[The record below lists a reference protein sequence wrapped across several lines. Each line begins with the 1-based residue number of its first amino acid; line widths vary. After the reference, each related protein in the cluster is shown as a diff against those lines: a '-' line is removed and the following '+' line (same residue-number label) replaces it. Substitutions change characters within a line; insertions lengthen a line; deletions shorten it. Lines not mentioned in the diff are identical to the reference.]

1 MNTPIPSEAPKG
13 KPPYFLLSFIPAV
26 AYWLLETYTT
36 LEIAL
41 IGGIVLGILEMILE
55 KYFTGHVH
63 TLSKVN
69 LSLIVVLG
77 VVSLVAQEGIWFR
90 LQPTFTGVG
99 VASFLIFKKVQG
111 HSLMLDMLKDMGQV
125 PPLPEETYKTLEWH
139 MTLFL
144 LVFAVWMAKVAVY
157 ETTATWLFWKTGG
170 FYLAFGGFMVLEMV
184 YLRFVQRSWR

>member
-1 MNTPIPSEAPKG
+1 MTTPDG
-13 KPPYFLLSFIPAV
+13 KKASSSKPYFLLSFIPAV

-41 IGGIVLGILEMILE
+41 IGGIVLGLLEMALE

-69 LSLIVVLG
+69 IALIVILGGISLI
-77 VVSLVAQEGIWFR
+77 AKEGIWFK

-99 VASFLIFKKVQG
+99 VSGFLIYKKLQG

-125 PPLPEETYKTLEWH
+125 PPLPEVTYKTMEWH

-144 LVFAVWMAKVAVY
+144 LLFAAFMAKTAIY
-157 ETTATWLFWKTGG
+157 DTTAQWIFWKTGG
-170 FYLAFGGFMVLEMV
+170 FYAAFGAFMVLEMI
-184 YLRFVQRSWR
+184 YLRLKMGKKS

>member
-1 MNTPIPSEAPKG
+1 MKTPTQNR
-13 KPPYFLLSFIPAV
+13 PPYFLLSFIPAV

-41 IGGIVLGILEMILE
+41 IGGIVLGIIEMILE

-69 LSLIVVLG
+69 IALIVILG
-77 VVSLVAQEGIWFR
+77 VISLMAKEGVWFR

-99 VASFLIFKKVQG
+99 VAGFLVYKKLQG
-111 HSLMLDMLKDMGQV
+111 HSLMLDMIKDMGQK
-125 PPLPEETYKTLEWH
+125 PPLPDDAYKIMEWH

-144 LVFAVWMAKVAVY
+144 LGFAAFMAKVAIY
-157 ETTATWLFWKTGG
+157 ETTATWIFWKTGG
-170 FYLAFGGFMVLEMV
+170 FYIAFGGFMLLEMI
-184 YLRFVQRSWR
+184 YLRFTMRRKKQ